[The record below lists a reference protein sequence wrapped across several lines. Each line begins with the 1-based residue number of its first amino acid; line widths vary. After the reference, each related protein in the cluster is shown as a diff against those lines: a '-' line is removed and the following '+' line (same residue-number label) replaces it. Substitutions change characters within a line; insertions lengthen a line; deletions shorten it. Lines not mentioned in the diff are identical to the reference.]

1 MLNNVQ
7 KVSLNLGK
15 VSEANEALLKK
26 NNLVCAN
33 MLLYV
38 VSHA

>member
-15 VSEANEALLKK
+15 VSEAKEALLKK
-26 NNLVCAN
+26 F
-33 MLLYV
+33 LYV
-38 VSHA
+38 